1 MIRRQPIS
9 TRSDTLLPYT
19 TLCRSEVGER
29 GADGFEQGVGRRRW
43 IGKAGLDDL
52 RGIGQVGLAL
62 GPVRRSIIGEVWRPA
77 RDPRPR
83 SGIDGGPGFSRPPPP
98 APARAPAPRPP
109 SARGDRKGV
118 GEGKSV
124 SVRVGLGGRP
134 IIKKKNKN
142 KQ

>member
-1 MIRRQPIS
+1 MYRLGVPARWAGGDNHEIAAAGLAV
-9 TRSDTLLPYT
+9 DVDLDDVVGL
-19 TLCRSEVGER
+19 EFGER

-83 SGIDGGPGFSRPPPP
+83 SGIDGGSGCSRPTP
-98 APARAPAPRPP
+98 
-109 SARGDRKGV
+109 DRKSTRL
-118 GEGKSV
+118 KS
-124 SVRVGLGGRP
+124 SH
-134 IIKKKNKN
+134 
-142 KQ
+142 

>member
-1 MIRRQPIS
+1 MA
-9 TRSDTLLPYT
+9 DAVLVVDVDLD
-19 TLCRSEVGER
+19 EVVGLEFGER

-83 SGIDGGPGFSRPPPP
+83 SEEHTSELQSLMRISYAVFC
-98 APARAPAPRPP
+98 
-109 SARGDRKGV
+109 
-118 GEGKSV
+118 
-124 SVRVGLGGRP
+124 L
-134 IIKKKNKN
+134 KKKNN
-142 KQ
+142 QTIIT